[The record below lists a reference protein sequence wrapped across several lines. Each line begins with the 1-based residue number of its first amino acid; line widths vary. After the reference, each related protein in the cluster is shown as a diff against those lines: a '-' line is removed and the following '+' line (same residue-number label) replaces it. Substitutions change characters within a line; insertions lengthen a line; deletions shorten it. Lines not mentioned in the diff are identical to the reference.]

1 MKLVKATTEA
11 EIQLQGITIS
21 LQQVDGKIEAVV
33 ITDNTGK
40 FVRIVKDGEYTPNL
54 KVLIA
59 EPKKYKTVYKLIV
72 KIEDGVSVFKLKD
85 KTSLDD
91 KIFALRLT
99 EDDYTVEEVQVEV
112 EKSLQGCEVDINIDD
127 VPF

>member
-11 EIQLQGITIS
+11 EIQLQGVTIS

-54 KVLIA
+54 KVLLA
-59 EPKKYKTVYKLIV
+59 EPKKYKTVYKLTV
-72 KIEDGVSVFKLKD
+72 KIEGGVSVYKLKD

-112 EKSLQGCEVDINIDD
+112 EKSLQGYEVDINIDD